1 MSLNFETATPHQ
13 ILDFIKEGGSID
25 KKGIDALTG
34 HLNAD
39 WIIDLN
45 EAEFLFQVNA
55 AIGSR
60 DEESEEWPEFFKDNV
75 SKLVL
80 FDLHTP
86 GEIDEAEGNWLADM
100 LNKFGCQNQSEKL
113 LVEYIRDNAKSI
125 AGKFAT
131 A

>member
-13 ILDFIKEGGSID
+13 ILEFVKEGGQINRQA
-25 KKGIDALTG
+25 IDALTG

-60 DEESEEWPEFFKDNV
+60 DEENEPWTAFFCDNI

-86 GEIDEAEGNWLADM
+86 GEIDETEGNWLADM
-100 LNKFGCQNQSEKL
+100 LDRFGCGNHSEKT
-113 LVEYIRDNAKSI
+113 LVESIRDQAKSV
-125 AGKFAT
+125 AGRFA
-131 A
+131 